1 MIKIIIVEK
10 EWTTGYGL
18 KTYRKGTQM
27 KKTLLAVV
35 LAVCFALPA
44 MAKSNSVN
52 VAGDIVKDGKLTIN
66 VDWTI
71 DSSKYPGLSREA
83 IRDKVRQD
91 IRDQV
96 VPKIIAAAQGI
107 AVSFDQSNFSL
118 IKENTTLLQ
127 TRPDGSKI
135 YTMNMQMEFNAPVQ
149 AAPAAA
155 QPAAA
160 APAPV
165 KAPKYETSLNQR
177 WENAL

>member
-1 MIKIIIVEK
+1 M
-10 EWTTGYGL
+10 
-18 KTYRKGTQM
+18 KTCRI
-27 KKTLLAVV
+27 LVAV
-35 LAVCFALPA
+35 AVFTCIAFGA

-83 IRDKVRQD
+83 IRQKVRQE

-96 VPKIIAAAQGI
+96 IPKVIAAAQGI
-107 AVSFDQSNFSL
+107 AVSFEQSNFNL
-118 IKENTTLLQ
+118 VKENTTLLE
-127 TRPDGSKI
+127 TRPNGTKV
-135 YTMNMQMEFNAPVQ
+135 YAMNMQLEFNAPVQ

-155 QPAAA
+155 QTVAAT
-160 APAPV
+160 APASV
-165 KAPKYETSLNQR
+165 KAPKYETALNQR